1 MCNGNLTENNW
12 LLNFWHIWDTLLTY
26 TWLRLEIVQLT
37 QCGQLLIIAF
47 HLILSQFWI
56 AHAGRALEGYLGYLR
71 IPQYFWTNSMNFS
84 KKFQSFMYLVCYTGY
99 FDLRLTCWSNNA
111 ILLWQ
116 KNDLLVELVLFAD
129 NLITF

>member
-1 MCNGNLTENNW
+1 MEERLYPNVDLYIIEAGNCPADPVWSNVDNCLSSNT
-12 LLNFWHIWDTLLTY
+12 LSILNSTC
-26 TWLRLEIVQLT
+26 RK
-37 QCGQLLIIAF
+37 
-47 HLILSQFWI
+47 
-56 AHAGRALEGYLGYLR
+56 ALEGYLGYLR

-99 FDLRLTCWSNNA
+99 FYLHLTCGSNVA

-116 KNDLLVELVLFAD
+116 KNDLLVKLVLFAEKR